1 MKPSIT
7 SAHFGELPRIV
18 KFSRHPELARQ
29 ECREALVPGR
39 MTFREAVEVAKEL
52 KGRKWWPTKR

>member
-18 KFSRHPELARQ
+18 KFSRHPQLARQ

-39 MTFREAVEVAKEL
+39 MTFREAVALAQKN
-52 KGRKWWPTKR
+52 KGCDWWPKKK